1 MQMNSGQSLNHN
13 LETLQAPPPRSSVL
27 RARAA
32 SMVGTMAEA
41 YDFALY
47 GAAAG
52 IVFPRLF
59 FGALPPATGALLAF
73 IILLGGYVVRPL
85 GGIIFGHFGDR
96 YGRRKVLF
104 ITLILMG
111 TSTFAMGLLPPTE
124 QVGIVAP
131 IILVVLRLLQGLAY
145 GGEWAGATLMS
156 MEHSPKHQ
164 HGLGASIAAAG
175 GPAGSLMAAFIL
187 GLVALLPEEQFLTWG
202 WRAPF
207 LISMLVVMFGLWL
220 RSGVDESPE
229 FVAQKEKLQGTSGAP
244 LIHVLKLYPKQVL
257 GGVLVGTGAL
267 FIQGLLAAFMIPY
280 LVGQGAVDRSTAFML
295 FSLSSLLQI
304 FTLPFF
310 AAMSDRYGRKTWLVA
325 ANAASVLLVWPVFA
339 LFESANVALIGL
351 AFLLGNAVIISATFG
366 PFGAY
371 ISEKFEVQSRY
382 TGVSLSFQIAAMLGA
397 GAAPVVAQTLVGG
410 QGPIFP
416 VVIIISGLFV
426 VAGVI
431 TALSA
436 ASEDGKRGNLQ
447 PSTEAQAPTTQA
459 R

>member
-1 MQMNSGQSLNHN
+1 MDVEQGTPRN
-13 LETLQAPPPRSSVL
+13 LEEVRAQPLPTKVL

-59 FGALPPATGALLAF
+59 FGTLPPATGALLAF
-73 IILLGGYVVRPL
+73 IILLGGYLVRPL
-85 GGIIFGHFGDR
+85 GGVVFGHFGDR

-111 TSTFAMGLLPPTE
+111 SSTFAMGLLPPTD
-124 QVGIVAP
+124 QVGLAAP

-164 HGLGASIAAAG
+164 RGFGASIAAAG

-187 GLVALLPEEQFLTWG
+187 GLVAMLPEEQFLSWG
-202 WRAPF
+202 WRLPF
-207 LISMLVVMFGLWL
+207 LLSMLVVMFGLWL
-220 RSGVDESPE
+220 RVGVDESPE
-229 FVAQKEKLQGTSGAP
+229 FVEDANTHNGRDEAP
-244 LIHVLKLYPKQVL
+244 LLKVLKLYPRQVI

-280 LVGQGAVDRSTAFML
+280 LVGKGDIDRSTAFML

-304 FTLPFF
+304 FALPFF
-310 AAMSDRYGRKTWLVA
+310 AAMSDKYGRKRWLVA
-325 ANAASVLLVWPVFA
+325 ANAGSVLLIWPVFL
-339 LFESANVALIGL
+339 LFDSGSVPLIGL
-351 AFLLGNAVIISATFG
+351 AFAVGNAVIISATFG

-371 ISEKFEVQSRY
+371 ISESFEVRSRY

-397 GAAPVVAQTLVGG
+397 GMAPVLAQTLVGE
-410 QGPIFP
+410 QGSIFP
-416 VVIIISGLFV
+416 VVLIISGLLTIASLV
-426 VAGVI
+426 
-431 TALSA
+431 TAL
-436 ASEDGKRGNLQ
+436 N
-447 PSTEAQAPTTQA
+447 STRSGAKEPA
-459 R
+459 

>member
-1 MQMNSGQSLNHN
+1 MDVEQEMSGKLATVQPQQSR
-13 LETLQAPPPRSSVL
+13 TKVL

-59 FGALPPATGALLAF
+59 FATLPPATGALLAF

-85 GGIIFGHFGDR
+85 GGVVFGHFGDR

-111 TSTFAMGLLPPTE
+111 GSTFAMGLLPPTE
-124 QVGIVAP
+124 QLGLAAP
-131 IILVVLRLLQGLAY
+131 VILVLLRLLQGLAY

-164 HGLGASIAAAG
+164 RGLGASIAAAG

-187 GLVALLPEEQFLTWG
+187 GIVALSPEEQFLSWG
-202 WRAPF
+202 WRLPF
-207 LISMLVVMFGLWL
+207 LVSMLVVIFGLWL
-220 RSGVDESPE
+220 RAGVEESPE
-229 FVAQKEKLQGTSGAP
+229 FVSERETQNKKDKAP
-244 LIHVLKLYPKQVL
+244 LLNVLKLYPKQVI

-267 FIQGLLAAFMIPY
+267 FVQGLLAAFMIPY
-280 LVGQGAVDRSTAFML
+280 LVGRGDIDRSTAFML

-304 FTLPFF
+304 FALPFF
-310 AAMSDRYGRKTWLVA
+310 AALSDKYGRKRWMTT
-325 ANAASVLLVWPVFA
+325 ANAASVLLVAP
-339 LFESANVALIGL
+339 LFVLFDSSSTPLIGL
-351 AFLLGNAVIISATFG
+351 AFIVGNTLIVGATFG

-371 ISEKFEVQSRY
+371 ISERFEVRSRY

-397 GAAPVVAQTLVGG
+397 GMAPVLAQTLLGENGSMV
-410 QGPIFP
+410 P
-416 VVIIISGLFV
+416 VALIIAALLSLASVV
-426 VAGVI
+426 VAVSSMPAG
-431 TALSA
+431 
-436 ASEDGKRGNLQ
+436 
-447 PSTEAQAPTTQA
+447 A
-459 R
+459 RD